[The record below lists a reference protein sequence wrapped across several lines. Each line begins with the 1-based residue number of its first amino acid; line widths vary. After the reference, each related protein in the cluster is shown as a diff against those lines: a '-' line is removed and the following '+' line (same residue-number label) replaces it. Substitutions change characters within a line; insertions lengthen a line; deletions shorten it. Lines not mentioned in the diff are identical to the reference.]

1 MSFWSGETL
10 AARLPGLVEPFEE
23 SKIDCAA
30 YTLQVG
36 PEVYVSPSIVD
47 DASTTKVRLRKGQ
60 SFAIPAGQFAFLLT
74 EERIRVPSSA
84 LAFISIKA
92 RIKFKGLVN
101 VSGFHVDPG
110 YEGRLIFSVFN
121 AGPAPVHLARGD
133 DCFLMWFASL
143 DVPSEEIKKMP
154 GFDAIPSSLINPI
167 AGEIQSFAGLLEKI
181 RSTEKRIDVIDKA
194 QSKINP
200 ILLEKIRWVIV
211 TPIFAAFLVL
221 AIMLGFR
228 ACDAPPTVLQIVP
241 VGGSLPQLSD
251 PGPSSASQ
259 PGAPV
264 AAPPQGEAPPDQ
276 SVAAP

>member
-47 DASTTKVRLRKGQ
+47 DASTTKVRLSEGQ
-60 SFAIPAGQFAFLLT
+60 AFAIPAGQFAFLLT

-167 AGEIQSFAGLLEKI
+167 AGEISSFAGLLEKI
-181 RSTEKRIDVIDKA
+181 RSTEKTDRCDRQGPIEDIGHCPSPLRGVIGTGDHA
-194 QSKINP
+194 WNAR
-200 ILLEKIRWVIV
+200 L
-211 TPIFAAFLVL
+211 
-221 AIMLGFR
+221 
-228 ACDAPPTVLQIVP
+228 
-241 VGGSLPQLSD
+241 
-251 PGPSSASQ
+251 
-259 PGAPV
+259 
-264 AAPPQGEAPPDQ
+264 
-276 SVAAP
+276 

>member
-143 DVPSEEIKKMP
+143 DVPSEEIRKMP

-181 RSTEKRIDVIDKA
+181 RSTEKRMDVIDKA
-194 QSKINP
+194 QSKI
-200 ILLEKIRWVIV
+200 WVIA
-211 TPIFAAFLVL
+211 TPIFAALLVL

-228 ACDAPPTVLQIVP
+228 ACDAPPTVLQVVP

-264 AAPPQGEAPPDQ
+264 AAPPQGQAPPDQ
-276 SVAAP
+276 SVTAP